1 MFLTGRLLPA
11 EIEEDMALANDLRN
25 ERYIALRR
33 RFRPKARQEAA
44 ISAVRESGK
53 LLHDPTLADVVGRYD
68 RLDRDLTVFEQY
80 LPKAVRAFDAMVE
93 RQIDAARE
101 R

>member
-1 MFLTGRLLPA
+1 VAQTP
-11 EIEEDMALANDLRN
+11 
-25 ERYIALRR
+25 
-33 RFRPKARQEAA
+33 PVPSQEAA
-44 ISAVRESGK
+44 ISAVREAGK

>member
-1 MFLTGRLLPA
+1 
-11 EIEEDMALANDLRN
+11 MALANDLRN

-33 RFRPKARQEAA
+33 RFRPTARQEAA

-53 LLHDPTLADVVGRYD
+53 LLHDPTLADVVGGCD